1 MKSGLAL
8 FFLLLLSFLGCF
20 AQTQETATSQTQ
32 PAGSSAPASKAAASS
47 SPAARA
53 SDPKA
58 VKPDSKKKRN
68 EAPDMKEDP
77 AAAHKQQV
85 VDLLERSHAANDEVL
100 PDQKATLLARQIS
113 MISRLSS
120 ESAEK
125 WAQELFQL
133 GDDQADDQKRARMQV
148 MAIQMVAQG
157 DPEFG
162 LKLLHQIKPVAETDS
177 TALVS
182 ANMISAAASAVFQGL
197 ARDKGESQ
205 LSRLRQEALRL
216 AAESQYPY
224 SAMGGVAIELARD
237 HRRGEAD
244 SGEGQGS
251 LMESVFDEAVSN
263 YERSVPTWS
272 GNSDFGRMVQR
283 LAYQLPK
290 EKVRHALGVFVNN
303 VQTTPSPSGVW
314 MKVDSGAGATQ
325 MSDPVEISL
334 FPFMSL
340 LNEFDTELM
349 KQVVEAHPR
358 LGQNAATGAASASGY
373 GYAGSAT
380 GRGAD
385 PNQMTRLRAQS
396 MASWNPDSALAMTQ
410 GITDPNM
417 RAVTMGSVA
426 ERIAG
431 DDSSRA
437 MQLLDQAQKTAG
449 DGQDLRTE
457 LQLVASRAEV
467 AQATNNGAMLR
478 ESLRQGF
485 EIGDQLLRQE
495 QDNNQGQVS
504 WYMLGSLVQTGIK
517 SDPDLTLAY
526 INSFSLPY
534 VRAEL
539 LMDAAQAL
547 RFSDLRASRGRSV
560 RTANISN

>member
-1 MKSGLAL
+1 MKSSPAL
-8 FFLLLLSFLGCF
+8 FLLLLLSSFGCF
-20 AQTQETATSQTQ
+20 AQTQPAATSPPQQTVPS
-32 PAGSSAPASKAAASS
+32 PASAPATGG
-47 SPAARA
+47 
-53 SDPKA
+53 SDPNA
-58 VKPDSKKKRN
+58 AKPDAKKKQN
-68 EAPDMKEDP
+68 ATPENKDDP

-85 VDLLERSHAANDEVL
+85 LDLLERSHAANDEVL
-100 PDQKATLLARQIS
+100 PDQKTNLLARQIS
-113 MISRLSS
+113 MISRLNS
-120 ESAEK
+120 ETAEK

-133 GDDQADDQKRARMQV
+133 GEDQADDQKRARMQV
-148 MAIQMVAQG
+148 TAIQMVALG

-162 LKLLHQIKPVAETDS
+162 LKLLHQMKPVAETDAS
-177 TALVS
+177 VLFS
-182 ANMISAAASAVFQGL
+182 ASLISSAATPVFQGL
-197 ARDKGESQ
+197 AREKGESQ
-205 LSRLRQEALRL
+205 LPRLRQEALRL

-224 SAMGGVAIELARD
+224 SAMAGVAIELVRD
-237 HRRGEAD
+237 HQNGGGGPD
-244 SGEGQGS
+244 SSNGQAV
-251 LMESVFDEAVSN
+251 LVESVFDEAVSN

-290 EKVRHALGVFVNN
+290 EKVRHALEIFVNN
-303 VQTTPSPSGVW
+303 VQTTPAPSGLWV
-314 MKVDSGAGATQ
+314 KVDSGAGATQ

-334 FPFMSL
+334 YPCMSL
-340 LNEFDTELM
+340 LNEFDPELK

-358 LGQNAATGAASASGY
+358 LEQPRSTSTAWG
-373 GYAGSAT
+373 GYAVN
-380 GRGAD
+380 
-385 PNQMTRLRAQS
+385 NQSDANQVTRLRAQNL
-396 MASWNPDSALAMTQ
+396 ASWNPNSALAMTQ
-410 GITDPNM
+410 SITDPNM

-426 ERIAG
+426 ERIAN

-449 DGQDLRTE
+449 DSQDLKTE

-478 ESLRQGF
+478 DSLRQGF

-539 LMDAAQAL
+539 LLDAAQAL
-547 RFSDLRASRGRSV
+547 RFGDLRASRARPA
-560 RTANISN
+560 RTASISN

>member
-1 MKSGLAL
+1 MTSAVA
-8 FFLLLLSFLGCF
+8 LLSLVLLISLGCV
-20 AQTQETATSQTQ
+20 AQTQETATPQTQ
-32 PAGSSAPASKAAASS
+32 PAASSAPAPATGVAS
-47 SPAARA
+47 A

-58 VKPDSKKKRN
+58 AKADSKKKKS
-68 EAPDMKEDP
+68 EAPDTKDDP
-77 AAAHKQQV
+77 AAAHKQQI

-113 MISRLSS
+113 MISRLNSD
-120 ESAEK
+120 SAEK

-133 GDDQADDQKRARMQV
+133 GDDQPDDQKRARMQV

-197 ARDKGESQ
+197 ARQKGESQ
-205 LSRLRQEALRL
+205 LPRLRQEALRL

-224 SAMGGVAIELARD
+224 SAMGGVAIELVRD
-237 HRRGEAD
+237 RRRGEGGP
-244 SGEGQGS
+244 SEMQGS
-251 LMESVFDEAVSN
+251 LMESVFDEAVAN

-290 EKVRHALGVFVNN
+290 EKVRHALEAFVNN

-334 FPFMSL
+334 YPFMSL
-340 LNEFDTELM
+340 MNEFDPELM

-358 LGQNAATGAASASGY
+358 LGQNAAMGAVSASGY
-373 GYAGSAT
+373 GYAGS
-380 GRGAD
+380 GMGHSVD
-385 PNQMTRLRAQS
+385 PNQMTRLRAQG

-410 GITDPNM
+410 SISDPNM

-449 DGQDLRTE
+449 DSQDLKTE

-547 RFSDLRASRGRSV
+547 RFGDLRASRGRSV
-560 RTANISN
+560 RTASVSN